1 MNREP
6 RLAWVNDAM
15 YKLEDDIRSAS
26 QIDARVM
33 MTGESGVGKSF
44 VANLIHQ
51 LSPRRRAPFVV
62 VNGADAVDGLLHTA
76 RGGTLLFQ
84 DIENIPAPGQAELL
98 RLLDSATAPENNVRL
113 MTATNVHLF
122 DRVQHG
128 HFREDLFYRLNVIHL
143 IIPPLRERPEDIP
156 LMFQHYLA
164 LHARAE
170 APPRLST
177 AARQRLVEYPWPGNV
192 RELQAVTKNLSSQAL
207 PDVLELE
214 HLPATIAGLT
224 TTN

>member
-1 MNREP
+1 
-6 RLAWVNDAM
+6 M
-15 YKLEDDIRSAS
+15 YKLEDDLRSAS

-44 VANLIHQ
+44 AANLIHQ

-62 VNGADAVDGLLHTA
+62 VNGADAVEGLLQTA

-84 DIENIPAPGQAELL
+84 DIENIPQAGQVELL
-98 RLLDSATAPENNVRL
+98 QLLDRAAAPETNVRL
-113 MTATNVHLF
+113 MSATNVHLF
-122 DRVQHG
+122 ERVQRG
-128 HFREDLFYRLNVIHL
+128 EFREDLFYRLNVIHL

-170 APPRLST
+170 APRLSN
-177 AARQRLVEYPWPGNV
+177 AARQRLVEYSWPGNV
-192 RELQAVTKNLSSQAL
+192 RELKAITKNLSAQNL
-207 PDVLELE
+207 PDVLEPE
-214 HLPATIAGLT
+214 HLPLPMVTP
-224 TTN
+224 N